1 MARTARL
8 DIRGMSCANC
18 SGTVEDALSE
28 LDGVLSV
35 NVNFATD
42 EGTVEYDPEA
52 VSLADVYGAIED
64 AGYDPVAQQVT
75 VGISGMSCA
84 NCSEA
89 NERAL
94 EDAPGVVD
102 AEVNYATDEGTVRC
116 NPNDTDRSAL
126 YDAIEAAG
134 YEPIRE
140 DESDGE
146 GQTVGDRREDA
157 RRAEIRRQRNLT
169 LFGAVLGVPF
179 LVFMAD
185 HVFSLGQLGDSLLGL
200 PLGWVMFVLATPV
213 QVMLGREFYENSYTA
228 LVKNRTANMDVLIA
242 LGSSTAYVYSV
253 AVLLGFTGSLYF
265 DTAVF
270 ILVFITLGN
279 YLEARSK
286 GQASEA
292 LRKLLEMEADTAT
305 VVEDGEET
313 EIPVEDVEVGDL
325 LVVRPGEKIPTDG
338 VVRDGESSEGRS
350 VPRANGDSEE
360 PSSSGRASGRSP
372 RAEAVSAVDE
382 SMVTGESV
390 PVEKSPGDEVV
401 GATVNE
407 NGVLRVEATKVGA
420 ETALQQIVQMVKE
433 AQSRQPEIQNVADRI
448 SAYFVPTVIANAL
461 FWGTLWYFF
470 PDALAGF
477 VTSLPLWGPVAGG
490 PVVAGGTVSVFEF
503 AVVVF
508 ASAVLIACPCAL
520 GLATPAATMVGTS
533 IGARNGVLFKGG
545 DVLER
550 VRDVDTVVFDKTGTL
565 TEGEMRLTDVVPVGP
580 AADGGESATAPDGG
594 AVETPESDVD
604 EEFVLAAA
612 ASAEKGS
619 EHPLAQA
626 IVEGAEARGIEVE
639 DPESFENV
647 PGHGV
652 RAETSHGEVLVGNRK
667 LMADEGIDAARAEET
682 MERLERE
689 GKTAML
695 VAVREAQSA
704 SEGSSGGSPR
714 DGQLVGV
721 LADADTIKETSR
733 AAVSD
738 LRERGKEVMLITG
751 DNERTARA
759 VAEQVGIDPENVR
772 AEVLPEDKADAVD
785 DIQSSGREAMMV
797 GDGVND
803 APALAAAYVGAA
815 IGSGTDVAIE
825 AADVTLMRD
834 DPADVLKAIR
844 VSEGT
849 LSKIKQ
855 NLFWALGYN
864 TAMIPLASLGLL
876 QPVLAAA
883 AMAFSSVSVLT
894 NSLLF
899 RRYVPDE
906 DYKLLGFLR

>member
-1 MARTARL
+1 MARKTHLA
-8 DIRGMSCANC
+8 IGGMSCANC
-18 SGTVEDALSE
+18 SGTVEDALGE
-28 LDGVLSV
+28 LDGVREA

-42 EGTVEYDPEA
+42 EGSVEYDPED
-52 VSLADVYGAIED
+52 VSLGDIYAAVED
-64 AGYDPVAQQVT
+64 AGYDPVSDETT
-75 VGISGMSCA
+75 VAITDMSCS
-84 NCSEA
+84 NCAEA
-89 NERAL
+89 NEDAL
-94 EDAPGVVD
+94 LAVPGVVS
-102 AEVNYATDEGTVRC
+102 AEVNYATDEASVRY
-116 NPNDTDRSAL
+116 NPEDVRLADL
-126 YDAIEAAG
+126 YDAIEDAG
-134 YEPIRE
+134 YSPVRE
-140 DESDGE
+140 DERSSGEDGQGE
-146 GQTVGDRREDA
+146 GTSGESTTDRREAA
-157 RRAEIRRQRNLT
+157 RQAEIRKQRNLV
-169 LFGAVLGVPF
+169 LLGAVLSAP
-179 LVFMAD
+179 LVFFMFEHFLFD
-185 HVFSLGQLGDSLLGL
+185 GLLGDSIVGV
-200 PLGWVMFVLATPV
+200 PLGWVMFALATPV
-213 QVMLGREFYENSYTA
+213 QYLLGKEFYENSYTA

-242 LGSSTAYVYSV
+242 LGSSTAYLYSI
-253 AVLLGFTGSLYF
+253 AVLFGLSGGLYF
-265 DTAVF
+265 ETAAL

-305 VVEDGEET
+305 IEEDGEEK
-313 EIPVEDVEVGDL
+313 EIPLEEVEVGDL
-325 LVVRPGEKIPTDG
+325 MVVRPGEKVPTDG
-338 VVRDGESSEGRS
+338 IVREGE
-350 VPRANGDSEE
+350 
-360 PSSSGRASGRSP
+360 
-372 RAEAVSAVDE
+372 SAVDE

-407 NGVLRVEATKVGA
+407 NGVLKVEATKVGE

-433 AQSRQPEIQNVADRI
+433 AQSRQPEIQQVADRI
-448 SAYFVPTVIANAL
+448 SAYFVPAVIANAL
-461 FWGTLWYFF
+461 LWGILWFVF
-470 PDALAGF
+470 PEVLTGF
-477 VTSLPLWGPVAGG
+477 VNSLPVWGLVAGG
-490 PVVAGGTVSVFEF
+490 PQVAGGTITTFEF
-503 AVVVF
+503 AIVVF

-533 IGARNGVLFKGG
+533 IGAQNGVLFKGG

-550 VRDVDTVVFDKTGTL
+550 VKDVDTVVFDKTGTL
-565 TEGEMRLTDVVPVGP
+565 TEGEMELTDVVAFGDPSSHR
-580 AADGGESATAPDGG
+580 ADGGTTITQEI
-594 AVETPESDVD
+594 D
-604 EEFVLAAA
+604 EAFVLSAA

-626 IVEGAEARGIEVE
+626 IVAGAESRDLTVE

-647 PGHGV
+647 PGHGI
-652 RAETSHGEVLVGNRK
+652 RATTSHGEVLVGNRK
-667 LMADEGIDAARAEET
+667 LLEDDGIDTARAEET
-682 MERLERE
+682 MERLESE

-695 VAVREAQSA
+695 IAV
-704 SEGSSGGSPR
+704 
-714 DGQLVGV
+714 DDQLVGV
-721 LADADTIKETSR
+721 VADADTVKES
-733 AAVSD
+733 AKDAVAELQETGRD
-738 LRERGKEVMLITG
+738 VMMITG

-759 VAEQVGIDPENVR
+759 VAEQVGIDTGNVR
-772 AEVLPEDKADAVD
+772 AEVLPEDKADAVES
-785 DIQSSGREAMMV
+785 IQSEGRQAMMV

-883 AMAFSSVSVLT
+883 AMAFSSVSVLA

-899 RRYVPDE
+899 RKYTPDH
-906 DYKLLGFLR
+906 DYELLGFLR